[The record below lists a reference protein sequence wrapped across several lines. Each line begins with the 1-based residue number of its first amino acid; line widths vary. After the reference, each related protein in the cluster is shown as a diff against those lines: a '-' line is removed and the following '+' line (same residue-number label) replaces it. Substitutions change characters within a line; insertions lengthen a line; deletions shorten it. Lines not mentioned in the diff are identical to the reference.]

1 MHCTRRRIACTTHTC
16 HLWPLVRSP
25 VVLRPVGPADIGEW
39 QPWRELLTLRRS
51 LAELVAEARRHVLH
65 AGTCARRRPPSCGG
79 VDIPWRPMMH
89 ANAVM
94 QSARAHLLGFHRWC
108 GSAQDISLNPRMRDI
123 LCSYP
128 ITSVPPYEV
137 TLSDIRLPDKVTS
150 YHPRS
155 VLIRG

>member
-94 QSARAHLLGFHRWC
+94 QSARAHLLGFHRHNR
-108 GSAQDISLNPRMRDI
+108 GVDTKARNAGGMTML
-123 LCSYP
+123 
-128 ITSVPPYEV
+128 
-137 TLSDIRLPDKVTS
+137 TLSADSEVVRFGTGYLS
-150 YHPRS
+150 
-155 VLIRG
+155 